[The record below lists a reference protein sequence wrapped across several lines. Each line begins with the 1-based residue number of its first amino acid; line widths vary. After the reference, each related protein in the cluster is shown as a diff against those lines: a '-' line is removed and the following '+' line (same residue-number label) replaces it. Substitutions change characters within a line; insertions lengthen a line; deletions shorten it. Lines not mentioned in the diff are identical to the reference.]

1 MIELLQ
7 YNFIQHALIAAVL
20 VSIVAGIIGVLV
32 VTNRLVF
39 LSGGIV
45 HTAYGGVGLAFYAG
59 TAVMPTTLVFTSIN
73 ALLLGALSQRKLE
86 QLDIFIGLIWSLGMA
101 IGIILMALTP
111 GYGADLSSYLF
122 GSILTVPVST
132 LYLMG
137 GSVLIIGA
145 YTIYNYRSL
154 VLMSFDADFAQS
166 KGVKVKRM
174 YLSLLVLV
182 AIASVILVKVVGI
195 VLVMALLTMPAYMAA
210 QYTKSML
217 SMMCHSILWCLGFT
231 LTGLI
236 FSYQMNLP
244 SGATIVVNASICLAL
259 QLGLREIL
267 SHFGHPW
274 SFSNIIHDSFYIAPR

>member
-217 SMMCHSILWCLGFT
+217 FMMCHSILWCLGFT

-244 SGATIVVNASICLAL
+244 SGATIVVTASICLAL

-267 SHFGHPW
+267 KFFKKGA
-274 SFSNIIHDSFYIAPR
+274 FQAA

>member
-244 SGATIVVNASICLAL
+244 SGATIVVTASICLAL

-267 SHFGHPW
+267 KFFKKG
-274 SFSNIIHDSFYIAPR
+274 AVQAA